1 LIYLFLY
8 TIKKH
13 QNIFKHTAFET
24 FLSLNEVG
32 GVCDVKNGNRM
43 GKKETRWA
51 ISEFVYFIDFL
62 RAVVYDAL
70 AYINVEKISESD
82 NLNLPLY

>member
-1 LIYLFLY
+1 
-8 TIKKH
+8 
-13 QNIFKHTAFET
+13 
-24 FLSLNEVG
+24 VG

-43 GKKETRWA
+43 GKKGARWA
-51 ISEFVYFIDFL
+51 ISVFVYFIDFV

-70 AYINVEKISESD
+70 AYINVEKISERV